1 MSVFFRKIYLRYQ
14 RRITVCV
21 YSGVAIVFLAFIS
34 SMWLEFWQSLA
45 MITMSI
51 FFLFL
56 PGLFTTLIFFPRHIS
71 FRAIVE
77 DQELR
82 RSLDPLE
89 RVTLAVLLSIVITS
103 ALVYILYII
112 RFGASSG
119 SALTPLNFILFV
131 IVINALLCIGAFLVH
146 KYVMKKN
153 KI

>member
-1 MSVFFRKIYLRYQ
+1 MSVFFSKIYLRHQ

-21 YSGVAIVFLAFIS
+21 LSGVVIILLIFIS
-34 SMWLEFWQSLA
+34 SIWLEFWQSLA
-45 MITMSI
+45 MIMMSI

-56 PGLFTTLIFFPRHIS
+56 PGLFTTFIFFPRHLS

-82 RSLDPLE
+82 HALDSLE

-103 ALVYILYII
+103 ALVYILYIVQ
-112 RFGASSG
+112 FGVSSE
-119 SALTPLNFILFV
+119 SALTLLNFVLFV
-131 IVINALLCIGAFLVH
+131 IVINILLCMGAFLVH
-146 KYVMKKN
+146 RHVIKKN